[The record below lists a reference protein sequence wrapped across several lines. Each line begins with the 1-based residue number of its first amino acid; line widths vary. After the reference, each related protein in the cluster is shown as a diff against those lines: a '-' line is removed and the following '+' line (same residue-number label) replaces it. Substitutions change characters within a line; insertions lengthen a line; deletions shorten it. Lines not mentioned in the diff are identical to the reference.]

1 MRRTDREITDAAA
14 IAAIMTRCQVVRL
27 AMNTDGAP
35 YILPLNFGMEPDG
48 MTIYVHGA
56 AEGEKYRLMERDS
69 RVAFEMDCM
78 LGMDMDEV
86 HQECSTR
93 YESVMGWGILE
104 ELTEEGEKRHALM
117 QIMHQYHGDDFPF
130 SEAPLPRTRILKLM
144 VKERT
149 AKARIM

>member
-14 IAAIMTRCQVVRL
+14 ISAIMARCQVVRL
-27 AMNTDGAP
+27 AMNTEGAP

-56 AEGEKYRLMERDS
+56 AKGEKYRRMERDN

-78 LGMDMDEV
+78 LGMNIDEV

-93 YESVMGWGILE
+93 YESVIGWGE
-104 ELTEEGEKRHALM
+104 AVEVTDTEEKRHALKR
-117 QIMHQYHGDDFPF
+117 IMAQYHREDFPF
-130 SEAPLPRTRILKLM
+130 SEGPLPRTRVFKIC

-149 AKARIM
+149 AKARTV

>member
-1 MRRTDREITDAAA
+1 MRRIDRQITDDAA
-14 IAAIMTRCQVVRL
+14 IAAIMARCQVVRL
-27 AMNTDGAP
+27 AMNTEGAP

-56 AEGEKYRLMERDS
+56 AEGEKYRRMERDN

-78 LGMDMDEV
+78 LGMNIDEV

-93 YESVMGWGILE
+93 YESVIGWGEAVEI
-104 ELTEEGEKRHALM
+104 TDADEKRHALKR
-117 QIMHQYHGDDFPF
+117 IMAQYHREDFPF
-130 SEAPLPRTRILKLM
+130 SEGPLPRTRVFAIK

-149 AKARIM
+149 AKARTV

>member
-14 IAAIMTRCQVVRL
+14 IAAIMARCRVVRL
-27 AMNTDGAP
+27 AMNTEGAP

-56 AEGEKYRLMERDS
+56 AEGEKYRLMARDP

-93 YESVMGWGILE
+93 YESVIGWGEAMEITDAE
-104 ELTEEGEKRHALM
+104 EKRHALKR
-117 QIMHQYHGDDFPF
+117 IMAQYHREDFPF
-130 SEAPLPRTRILKLM
+130 SEAPLPRTRVFAIK

-149 AKARIM
+149 AKARTV

>member
-14 IAAIMTRCQVVRL
+14 IAAIMTRCRVVRL
-27 AMNTDGAP
+27 AMNTEGAP

-56 AEGEKYRLMERDS
+56 AEGEKYRLLERDP

-93 YESVMGWGILE
+93 YESVIGWGEAVEITDAE
-104 ELTEEGEKRHALM
+104 EKRHALRR
-117 QIMHQYHGDDFPF
+117 IMAQYHREDFPF
-130 SEAPLPRTRILKLM
+130 SEGPLPRTRIFRIC

-149 AKARIM
+149 AKARTK

>member
-1 MRRTDREITDAAA
+1 MRRNDREITGDAV
-14 IAAIMTRCQVVRL
+14 IAAIMARCQVVRL

-35 YILPLNFGMEPDG
+35 YILPLNFGIEPDG

-56 AEGEKYRLMERDS
+56 AEGEKYRLMERDN

-78 LGMDMDEV
+78 LGMEIDEV

-93 YESVMGWGILE
+93 YESVIGWGEAAEITGGE
-104 ELTEEGEKRHALM
+104 EKRHALKR
-117 QIMHQYHGDDFPF
+117 IMAQYHREDFPF
-130 SEAPLPRTRILKLM
+130 SEGPLPRTRVFKIC

-149 AKARIM
+149 AKARTV

>member
-93 YESVMGWGILE
+93 YESVIGWGEAVEINDAD
-104 ELTEEGEKRHALM
+104 EKRYALRR
-117 QIMHQYHGDDFPF
+117 IMAQYCREDFPF
-130 SEAPLPRTRILKLM
+130 SEGPLPRTRVFKIC

-149 AKARIM
+149 AKARTE

>member
-14 IAAIMTRCQVVRL
+14 ISAIMARCQVVRL
-27 AMNTDGAP
+27 AMNTEGAP

-56 AEGEKYRLMERDS
+56 AEGEKYRWMERDN

-78 LGMDMDEV
+78 LGMNIDEV

-93 YESVMGWGILE
+93 YESVIGWGEAVEITDAE
-104 ELTEEGEKRHALM
+104 EKRHALRR
-117 QIMHQYHGDDFPF
+117 IMAQYHREDFPF
-130 SEAPLPRTRILKLM
+130 SEGPLPRTRIFKIC

-149 AKARIM
+149 AKARTE

>member
-1 MRRTDREITDAAA
+1 MRRTDREVTDAAT
-14 IAAIMTRCQVVRL
+14 ISAIMARCKVVRL

-56 AEGEKYRLMERDS
+56 MEGEKYRLMASDPR
-69 RVAFEMDCM
+69 AGFEMDCM

-93 YESVMGWGILE
+93 YESVIGWGEAVEITDPE
-104 ELTEEGEKRHALM
+104 EKRYALKR
-117 QIMHQYHGDDFPF
+117 IMAQYHREDFPF
-130 SEAPLPRTRILKLM
+130 SEGPLPRTRVFKLC
-144 VKERT
+144 VKART
-149 AKARIM
+149 AKARTV

>member
-14 IAAIMTRCQVVRL
+14 IAAIMARCQVVRL
-27 AMNTDGAP
+27 AMNTEGAP

-56 AEGEKYRLMERDS
+56 AEGEKYRLMERDN

-78 LGMDMDEV
+78 LGMNMDEV

-93 YESVMGWGILE
+93 YESVIGWGEAVEITDKE
-104 ELTEEGEKRHALM
+104 EKRRALKR
-117 QIMHQYHGDDFPF
+117 IMAQYHREDFPF
-130 SEAPLPRTRILKLM
+130 SESPLSRTRVFAIKI
-144 VKERT
+144 KERT
-149 AKARIM
+149 AKARTV

>member
-14 IAAIMTRCQVVRL
+14 IAAIMARCQVVRL
-27 AMNTDGAP
+27 AMNTEGAP

-86 HQECSTR
+86 HRECSTR
-93 YESVMGWGILE
+93 YESVIGWGEAVEITD
-104 ELTEEGEKRHALM
+104 TEEKRHALKR
-117 QIMHQYHGDDFPF
+117 IMAQYHREDFPF
-130 SEAPLPRTRILKLM
+130 YEGPLPRTRVFKIC
-144 VKERT
+144 VRERT
-149 AKARIM
+149 AKARLV

>member
-14 IAAIMTRCQVVRL
+14 ISAIMARCQVVRL

-35 YILPLNFGMEPDG
+35 YVLPLNFGMEPDG

-86 HQECSTR
+86 HRECSTR
-93 YESVMGWGILE
+93 YESVIGWGEAVEITDVE
-104 ELTEEGEKRHALM
+104 EKRCALKR
-117 QIMHQYHGDDFPF
+117 IMAQYHREDFPF
-130 SEAPLPRTRILKLM
+130 SEGPLPRTRVFAIK

-149 AKARIM
+149 AKARTV